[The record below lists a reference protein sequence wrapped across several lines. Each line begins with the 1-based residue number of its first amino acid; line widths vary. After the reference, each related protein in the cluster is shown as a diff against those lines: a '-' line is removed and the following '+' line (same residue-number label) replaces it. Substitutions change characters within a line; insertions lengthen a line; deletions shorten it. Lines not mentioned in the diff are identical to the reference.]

1 MTLHRIF
8 NGHLYDNALYQLTL
22 KLHKQQ
28 QLLVMSPA
36 KIQWFQ
42 ELVGNIG
49 FEKVMT
55 HQLIIIPE
63 LVKLYVL
70 CQHQEN
76 I

>member
-1 MTLHRIF
+1 
-8 NGHLYDNALYQLTL
+8 
-22 KLHKQQ
+22 
-28 QLLVMSPA
+28 MSPA

-49 FEKVMT
+49 LEKVMT
-55 HQLIIIPE
+55 HRLIIIPE

>member
-1 MTLHRIF
+1 
-8 NGHLYDNALYQLTL
+8 
-22 KLHKQQ
+22 
-28 QLLVMSPA
+28 MSPA

-49 FEKVMT
+49 LEKVMT

-70 CQHQEN
+70 CQHQQEEHLSLSAKSVHIPKRKEAN
-76 I
+76 QCSCSGY